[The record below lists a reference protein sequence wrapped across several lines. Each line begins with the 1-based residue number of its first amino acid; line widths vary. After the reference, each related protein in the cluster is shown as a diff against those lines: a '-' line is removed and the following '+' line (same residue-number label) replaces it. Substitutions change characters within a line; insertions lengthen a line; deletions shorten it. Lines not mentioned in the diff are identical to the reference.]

1 MPSEVIPR
9 TNIAVNYKSKKGKMD
24 KNLIVTIMTMSGL
37 GGNKFADS
45 PLSVTCNDQTRVQ
58 VVEVAGRHYI

>member
-9 TNIAVNYKSKKGKMD
+9 TNIAVNYKSKKMD

-58 VVEVAGRHYI
+58 VVEVAGRHFI